1 MIKRLTKRSVDT
13 AEAGKTLWD
22 DRIPGFGLR
31 VSKGGA
37 KSYALKYRR
46 GGAQRWLTIGRHGAP
61 WTPDTARKEARRLLG
76 FIAEGR
82 DPAAER
88 AEARNAEEFA
98 AFADRYLND
107 HARVHKKSASVGD
120 DERNLRNHILPKF
133 RRLLVRDIMR
143 QDIARLHLSMK
154 ETPYAANRCLA
165 LLSHMFKKAEAWG
178 LRPDGSNPCAHVD
191 KFKEKARERFLSA
204 EEIAQLGR
212 VLAKTNGR
220 AESPAVV
227 AAVRLLLLTGARLN
241 EILTLK
247 WSQVDFDARLLR
259 LSDSKTG
266 EKTIVLS
273 EPAIEVLTSLPR
285 MAENPFVIYGRKKG
299 THLVNLQKPWRRIR
313 AEAGLEDV
321 RIHDLRHSF
330 ASIAAANGMSL
341 PMIGSLL
348 GHSQAQTTQRYA
360 HLADDPR
367 HEAVHHI
374 ATAIASNLSR

>member
-1 MIKRLTKRSVDT
+1 MKKRLTKRSVDT
-13 AEAGKTLWD
+13 AEAGNTLWD

-37 KSYALKYRR
+37 KSYILKYRR

-76 FIAEGR
+76 CIAEGR

-88 AEARNAEEFA
+88 AQARNAEEFA
-98 AFADRYLND
+98 VFADRYLND
-107 HARVHKKSASVGD
+107 HARVHKKLASVGD

-133 RRLLVRDIMR
+133 RRLLVRDITR

-165 LLSHMFKKAEAWG
+165 LLSHMFKKAEAWS

-191 KFKEKARERFLSA
+191 KFKEKARERFLSS
-204 EEIAQLGR
+204 EEITRLGR

-220 AESPAVV
+220 EERPAVV
-227 AAVRLLLLTGARLN
+227 AALRLLLLTGARLN

-247 WSQVDFDARLLR
+247 WSQVDFEARLLR

-273 EPAIEVLTSLPR
+273 EPAIEVLLSLPR
-285 MAENPFVIYGRKKG
+285 MAENPFVIYGRKEG

-367 HEAVHHI
+367 HEAANI
-374 ATAIASNLSR
+374 ITKEIASNL